1 MKTYTQFIKEVN
13 TSVYGEVTV
22 GSKPSTITKKSI
34 SSGVDKAIKNIGSG
48 KGESTVAK
56 KGGYGLSG
64 GVNISMQGSSSQS
77 PSKTKDPKP
86 TTTKVKPGKTKDP
99 KPTTTKVK
107 PGKTEDP
114 KPTTTKVKPTTSTPS
129 PSTNVLTKGSN
140 TSSSSTNILTKVKN
154 NTPTSTV
161 RPPVRIVR

>member
-1 MKTYTQFIKEVN
+1 MKSYTQFIKEVN

-34 SSGVDKAIKNIGSG
+34 SSGIDKAIKNIGSG

-64 GVNISMQGSSSQS
+64 GVNISMRGGSSQS
-77 PSKTKDPKP
+77 PTKTKDPKP

-99 KPTTTKVK
+99 KPT
-107 PGKTEDP
+107 
-114 KPTTTKVKPTTSTPS
+114 KVKPTTSTPS
-129 PSTNVLTKGSN
+129 PSTNVLTKGSS
-140 TSSSSTNILTKVKN
+140 TSS
-154 NTPTSTV
+154 TSTSTQSPTKI
-161 RPPVRIVR
+161 RDPRTAKISDIRMGRM

>member
-1 MKTYTQFIKEVN
+1 MHPGHLNILEKASE
-13 TSVYGEVTV
+13 YGEVTV

-34 SSGVDKAIKNIGSG
+34 SSGIDKAIKNIGSG

-64 GVNISMQGSSSQS
+64 GVNISMRGGSSQS
-77 PSKTKDPKP
+77 PTKTKDPKP

-107 PGKTEDP
+107 P
-114 KPTTTKVKPTTSTPS
+114 TTSTPS
-129 PSTNVLTKGSN
+129 PSTNVLTKGSS
-140 TSSSSTNILTKVKN
+140 TSS
-154 NTPTSTV
+154 TSTSTSTSTQSPTKI
-161 RPPVRIVR
+161 RDPRTAKISDIRMGRM

>member
-1 MKTYTQFIKEVN
+1 MKSYTQFIKEVN

-77 PSKTKDPKP
+77 PTKTKDPKP

-107 PGKTEDP
+107 PI
-114 KPTTTKVKPTTSTPS
+114 TSTPS

>member
-34 SSGVDKAIKNIGSG
+34 SSGIDKAIKNIGSG

-64 GVNISMQGSSSQS
+64 GVNISMRGGSSQS
-77 PSKTKDPKP
+77 PTKTKDPKP

-107 PGKTEDP
+107 P
-114 KPTTTKVKPTTSTPS
+114 TTSTPS
-129 PSTNVLTKGSN
+129 PSTNVLTKGSS
-140 TSSSSTNILTKVKN
+140 TSS
-154 NTPTSTV
+154 TSTSTSTSTQSPTKI
-161 RPPVRIVR
+161 RDPRTARISDMRMGRT

>member
-34 SSGVDKAIKNIGSG
+34 SSGIDKAIKNIGSG

-64 GVNISMQGSSSQS
+64 GVNISMRGGSSQS
-77 PSKTKDPKP
+77 PTKTKDPKP

-107 PGKTEDP
+107 P
-114 KPTTTKVKPTTSTPS
+114 TTSTPS
-129 PSTNVLTKGSN
+129 PSTNVLTKGSS
-140 TSSSSTNILTKVKN
+140 TSS
-154 NTPTSTV
+154 TSTSTSTQSPTKI
-161 RPPVRIVR
+161 RDPRTAKISDIRMGRM

>member
-64 GVNISMQGSSSQS
+64 GVNISMKGGSSQS
-77 PSKTKDPKP
+77 PTKTKDPKP

-107 PGKTEDP
+107 P
-114 KPTTTKVKPTTSTPS
+114 TTSTPS
-129 PSTNVLTKGSN
+129 PSTNILTKGSN
-140 TSSSSTNILTKVKN
+140 TSSSSTNVLTKVKN